1 MVAILPTVIEKPSGC
16 SVRKVQASR
25 LLVAGMVGLSGLSSA
40 QAQMAGLI
48 STGGSCSSQG
58 AWTQKALDQANS
70 IYETVHRLQSDP
82 NCKGMAAAISGSAFS
97 GADSGS
103 GVVQES
109 YRAETIMQELQSL
122 RTVLSSSKNPQ
133 AAKILNPILAQT
145 ALESMTSVSGSST
158 TPDKNQALGVLKN
171 RFSAASGRGLD
182 MLNSLFSTMPSYTQ
196 CMQERPDLA
205 ANLFVGGVRMAS
217 AFASGGQ
224 GISPK
229 FAETIS
235 NFLNFIQDQKFASIQ
250 KKLNQQKFWTEIS
263 CLIETTQAN
272 YCAVQDGFEL
282 LKSQK
287 QMAAKSFRGTPLEGY
302 FIMSREIPEV
312 SAWIQKIQIGIEPR
326 LTTDAQFK
334 KDTWASIV
342 RLYNDSYDLP
352 AMYFENLNT
361 VYKNLSTQQQ
371 KMNNIRSLI
380 ASLTNVMSGESSRG
394 TNFFI
399 QTVNATTIPFFL
411 LGRDSVPREVIAPG
425 AAKIAVMDYLLDPEL
440 TPEMKNPDETMSK
453 ILVRLRELMDRAMI
467 TGAEYFRNRMSVD
480 QVNLID
486 ESITSSAISAR
497 QGLINI
503 RGYLKNLFLRFQND
517 RDAQAML
524 PSIMDTMSRIDRIL
538 VKFDML
544 DREAQKLKL
553 QIKNGGY
560 SLDNLA
566 NYDGD
571 RRKEMTSGF
580 ETIITAVYLE
590 FNILLQRDGF
600 FSTRMGTYVRKDYYS
615 RANRED
621 FSQYTN
627 QLLITSGRSILD
639 RLQEYM
645 KFNMAESE
653 SDLST
658 ANVINMEN
666 LEQVEDLVIGHVE
679 NYIIDLN
686 KKSGHG
692 FTSIV
697 NPSVLQGL
705 NPLNLNPFSS
715 KRVWIAAKQD
725 KNNEA
730 ENVRAKV
737 CIQTLGF
744 KRYRRFMLACN
755 GAKLKSTLVAKDGR
769 MQLPLEMDY
778 NTLLKKRMAGDGYVN
793 TILNSSLMPA
803 ENRFSQVCLLRDYYR
818 NNLVA
823 WLTQNYS
830 KNH

>member
-1 MVAILPTVIEKPSGC
+1 MVTRVCLKIAKSG
-16 SVRKVQASR
+16 A
-25 LLVAGMVGLSGLSSA
+25 VAALAVTMVTSA
-40 QAQMAGLI
+40 AEAQMSGMIA
-48 STGGSCSSQG
+48 TGGACGSQG
-58 AWTQKALDQANS
+58 AWTQKALDQANA
-70 IYETVHRLQSDP
+70 IYETVTRLQNDP
-82 NCKGMAAAISGSAFS
+82 NCKGMAAALGAEGFVSNDSNSGI
-97 GADSGS
+97 
-103 GVVQES
+103 VQDS
-109 YRAETIMQELQSL
+109 YRAETIMTELQSL
-122 RTVLSSSKNPQ
+122 RTVLSSSKTPQ
-133 AAKILNPILAQT
+133 TASILNPILAQT
-145 ALESMTSVSGSST
+145 ALESMTGVSGSST
-158 TPDKNQALGVLKN
+158 TPDRKQALTVLKS

-182 MLNSLFSTMPSYTQ
+182 MLNSLFSTMPTFKK

-217 AFASGGQ
+217 AFANGGQ

-235 NFLNFIQDQKFASIQ
+235 NFLNFIQDYKFASIQ

-263 CLIETTQAN
+263 CLVETTQAN

-287 QMAAKSFRGTPLEGY
+287 LESAKSFRGTPLEGY
-302 FIMSREIPEV
+302 YIMSREIPEV

-352 AMYFENLNT
+352 ALYFENYNT
-361 VYKNLSTQQQ
+361 VYKNLTTQQQ
-371 KMNNIRSLI
+371 KMNNIRSLL
-380 ASLTNVMSGESSRG
+380 ANLTNVMSGESSRG

-411 LGRDSVPREVIAPG
+411 LGREGVPKEVIAPG

-480 QVNLID
+480 QVNLVD
-486 ESITSSAISAR
+486 ESVTSSAISAR

-503 RGYLKNLFLRFQND
+503 RGYLKGLFNRFQND

-524 PSIMDTMSRIDRIL
+524 PSILDTMSRIDRIL

-553 QIKNGGY
+553 TIKNGGY

-566 NYDGD
+566 GYEGNQ
-571 RRKEMTSGF
+571 RREMTSAF
-580 ETIITAVYLE
+580 ETIITSVYLE

-615 RANRED
+615 RAARED

-627 QLLITSGRSILD
+627 QLLLTSGRSIMD

-666 LEQVEDLVIGHVE
+666 LEQVENLVIDHVE
-679 NYIIDLN
+679 NYVLDLN
-686 KKSGHG
+686 KRSGHS

-697 NPSVLQGL
+697 NPSILSHF
-705 NPLNLNPFSS
+705 NPMNINPMR
-715 KRVWIAAKQD
+715 KRVWYAAKQD
-725 KNNEA
+725 QNNEA

-744 KRYRRFMLACN
+744 KRYRRFILACA
-755 GAKLKSTLVAKDGR
+755 GAKLKATLVAKDGR

-778 NTLLKKRMAGDGYVN
+778 NTLLKKRMAGDGYI
-793 TILNSSLMPA
+793 TA
-803 ENRFSQVCLLRDYYR
+803 F
-818 NNLVA
+818 
-823 WLTQNYS
+823 
-830 KNH
+830 